1 MSPVFPL
8 MFQDPTQNL
17 TVSLMLLVTLVS
29 SNLRQIPRLSL
40 FAIILSLL
48 MSTGQLFCRMPFNS
62 SDFPNDYIEVTHFGQ
77 NYYRSKVFPFLWYIL
92 SGSSWHGM
100 SYSWWC
106 SLCLISWWKW
116 YLLGYSKLRFF
127 LQELINISLICL
139 IQFSNS
145 YFRVK
150 HQMSLHMLAT
160 SNLPF

>member
-17 TVSLMLLVTLVS
+17 TVSWMFLVTLFS
-29 SNLRQIPRLSL
+29 SNLRQILRLSL

-48 MSTGQLFCRMPFNS
+48 MSTGQLFCRMPFNF
-62 SDFPNDYIEVTHFGQ
+62 SDFSNDYIEVTRFGE
-77 NYYRSKVFPFLWYIL
+77 NYYRSKVFPFLWFIL

-116 YLLGYSKLRFF
+116 YLLGYSKQIFPSGINKYFPDLFNTVF
-127 LQELINISLICL
+127 QLLLQSEASDVTAYAC
-139 IQFSNS
+139 
-145 YFRVK
+145 
-150 HQMSLHMLAT
+150 H
-160 SNLPF
+160 